1 VALGAVGEGR
11 GDEVEVLI
19 VGEDRGGGEVGGE
32 VGQAVAG
39 EGDDDGGEAAIAGAA
54 REGGDA
60 GGLDGAVEGVV
71 PGGEALVVGAVA
83 GAVDVEEG
91 DDEARAL
98 LVAAD
103 AAGRLDVLGGG
114 LGLAEDDHEA

>member
-1 VALGAVGEGR
+1 
-11 GDEVEVLI
+11 
-19 VGEDRGGGEVGGE
+19 
-32 VGQAVAG
+32 
-39 EGDDDGGEAAIAGAA
+39 
-54 REGGDA
+54 
-60 GGLDGAVEGVV
+60 V

-114 LGLAEDDHEA
+114 LGLAEHDHEAEAGDVEADRDHVGGEGTTSTRSLAVKSRARRRLVSATSLVETREVSSWGM